1 MREKKTAI
9 DEGWRIPDDLW
20 VHIEPLLPGKAPHTK
35 GGRPWTADRQALD
48 GIFYLL
54 RTGCQW
60 KALPR
65 EFGAASTVHDRCQ
78 LWRQAGVFQR
88 LWQEGLLEYA
98 ALKGIEWEWQALDGA
113 ITKAPLGGSSH
124 RP

>member
-1 MREKKTAI
+1 MLEHGRQQGAAGPALA
-9 DEGWRIPDDLW
+9 EGLER
-20 VHIEPLLPGKAPHTK
+20 
-35 GGRPWTADRQALD
+35 RQALD